1 MVQELGALLDDMVVS
16 SRAEPGNLQ
25 YNLWR
30 DHTDAGRFVLEEL
43 YTDDAALAA
52 HHATTHFENYLS
64 KINDLA
70 ERTVVTLDSIEV
82 AAKPNET
89 SRQSVPGRT
98 GANHTSI
105 VPFRSGSRSV
115 DDKQRKGA
123 NVKKT
128 GFTTVNPSTGEEIET
143 FSYFTPAQTEEVVAR
158 ADKSFQSFRKLSVH
172 KRARLFTDL
181 GNSLRKNRA
190 QLAKVIST
198 EMGKIF
204 SEAEAEIEKCA
215 HEADWYAEHGPKIME
230 DEPAPTGT
238 VNAYVSYL
246 PLGPILAVMPWNFPI
261 WQLTRMAIPT
271 MLAGNV
277 VLVKH
282 SHNTQRSSIE
292 FEGVMLEAGFP
303 EGAFQNLILQRD
315 DVVKVINDGRVQG
328 ASVTGSVRAGS
339 AVASEAGKVIKK
351 TVMELGGS
359 DAFIVCEDADI
370 PKAVTAGISARFH
383 NAGQVCL
390 AAKRFILVGKIADEF
405 EQSFVKAA
413 KSLRVGDPFDSAMDM
428 GPMARADLRDSLHKQ
443 VQGSISKGA
452 SLQCGGKPVEGKGA
466 FYPPTVLSG
475 VTEGMPAFDEETFG
489 PVAAITRV
497 PDLDAAVRAANAS
510 QFGLSGNL
518 WTKNIDLARK
528 VARDLYTGG
537 VFVNGITASDPRVPV
552 GGVKN
557 SGYGRELSHFG
568 AHAFVNAQTVWI
580 ENA

>member
-1 MVQELGALLDDMVVS
+1 M
-16 SRAEPGNLQ
+16 N
-25 YNLWR
+25 
-30 DHTDAGRFVLEEL
+30 TAGF
-43 YTDDAALAA
+43 A
-52 HHATTHFENYLS
+52 
-64 KINDLA
+64 
-70 ERTVVTLDSIEV
+70 
-82 AAKPNET
+82 
-89 SRQSVPGRT
+89 
-98 GANHTSI
+98 
-105 VPFRSGSRSV
+105 
-115 DDKQRKGA
+115 
-123 NVKKT
+123 
-128 GFTTVNPSTGEEIET
+128 TVNPSTGEEIEA
-143 FSYFTPAQTEEVVAR
+143 FSYFTPAQTEKVIELA
-158 ADKSFQSFRKLSVH
+158 AESFQSFRELSVH
-172 KRARLFTDL
+172 KRAQLFADL
-181 GNSLRKNRA
+181 GNTLRKNKA

-215 HEADWYAEHGPKIME
+215 HEADWYAEHGPKIMA
-230 DEPAPTGT
+230 DEPASTGT

-246 PLGPILAVMPWNFPI
+246 PLGPILAIMPWNFPI

-282 SHNTQRSSIE
+282 SMNTQRSSLE
-292 FEGVMLEAGFP
+292 FERIMLEAGFP
-303 EGAFQNLILQRD
+303 EGVFQNLIIKRD
-315 DVVKVINDGRVQG
+315 DVVNVINDGRVQG

-370 PKAVTAGISARFH
+370 PKAVAAGIMGRFH

-405 EQSFVKAA
+405 ERSFVAAA
-413 KSLRVGDPFDSAMDM
+413 KAIRVGSPFDPAMQM

-443 VQGSISKGA
+443 VEASIGKGA
-452 SLQCGGKPVEGKGA
+452 RLLCGGRPVEGKGA

-475 VTEGMPAFDEETFG
+475 VTAGMSAFDEETFG

-497 PDLDAAVRAANAS
+497 PNIDAAVQAANAS

-518 WTKNIDLARK
+518 WTTDVGLARK
-528 VARDLYTGG
+528 IARDLYTGG
-537 VFVNGITASDPRVPV
+537 VFINGVTSSDPRVPV

-568 AHAFVNAQTVWI
+568 AHAFVNPQTVWI
-580 ENA
+580 EGS